1 MNQRN
6 KNVQLSVVL
15 IQCMQKGK
23 TELKV
28 RR

>member
-6 KNVQLSVVL
+6 KNVQLSVVS